1 MGVAL
6 CSASLSAWASAC
18 NWSCGTGMGTSVGG
32 WGCACAKIT
41 SGGKMFAMTGN
52 GPRVAAVLLAAGEST
67 RMHEMKAL
75 LPWLGGRSLLAHQ
88 AHALAEAGYEPIV
101 TVLGHLAERLRQVLT
116 GPEPLQIVENPRY
129 REGRTTSIT
138 AGLGALQDDV
148 EAVLI
153 VSVDQPRS
161 RRAADRAAR
170 RVARVA
176 PRHSRAVARR
186 QRRAPAAV
194 RRGAAAGV
202 ARHHGGAPG
211 AAGGRLATPGRAR
224 ARAGG
229 TIRSRSRTSTRA
241 RSTRLR
247 FGSRRRRRGTT
258 PGLLALQGHRVTP
271 YTEAPPL
278 PGSPSP

>member
-1 MGVAL
+1 
-6 CSASLSAWASAC
+6 
-18 NWSCGTGMGTSVGG
+18 
-32 WGCACAKIT
+32 
-41 SGGKMFAMTGN
+41 MFAMTGN

-161 RRAADRAAR
+161 GALLTALRDAWLA
-170 RVARVA
+170 
-176 PRHSRAVARR
+176 SRPAIAVPSLDGNAGH
-186 QRRAPAAV
+186 PPLF
-194 RRGAAAGV
+194 AAALLPELRAITEERQGLREV
-202 ARHHGGAPG
+202 VSRHRAERVLVPVDDPLTLTNLNTREEYE
-211 AAGGRLATPGRAR
+211 AALRLAQA
-224 ARAGG
+224 
-229 TIRSRSRTSTRA
+229 
-241 RSTRLR
+241 
-247 FGSRRRRRGTT
+247 
-258 PGLLALQGHRVTP
+258 
-271 YTEAPPL
+271 
-278 PGSPSP
+278 